1 MESMSH
7 DPIAGDIG
15 SQLMDIAMQGLDSG
29 AAALIQLT
37 SLVPAGC
44 EEVSMQA
51 AMAFAAE
58 GAQMLAS
65 NTAAQQELLQT
76 GTALVNIAKMYSQVD
91 DTAADTLA
99 FGAAGPLSRLS
110 GQALAGGPV
119 GAGLMRAE
127 ALPGAAGTAARTPL
141 LAQLI
146 ENPALGGTSGTIGTA
161 APAVANAASSAL
173 GAGTAPVSS
182 LGTGASAG
190 AGSRAGLES
199 SVAED
204 QDESSRDDSGEQR
217 PGESVL

>member
-7 DPIAGDIG
+7 DPVVGDIG
-15 SQLMDIAMQGLDSG
+15 SQLVDIAMQGLDSG
-29 AAALIQLT
+29 AAALMQLT
-37 SLVPAGC
+37 SLIPAGS

-65 NTAAQQELLQT
+65 NTAAQQELPQT

-110 GQALAGGPV
+110 GQPLAGGPV

-141 LAQLI
+141 MAQLI
-146 ENPALGGTSGTIGTA
+146 DNPALGGTSGTIGTT
-161 APAVANAASSAL
+161 APAVANAASS
-173 GAGTAPVSS
+173 GARRRYCPIELVGHRGISGRQ
-182 LGTGASAG
+182 LQG
-190 AGSRAGLES
+190 RAG
-199 SVAED
+199 VVG
-204 QDESSRDDSGEQR
+204 R
-217 PGESVL
+217 